1 MATDGSSRRHRGRS
15 RPGPRPVTNVAV
27 ALDAKQTWVAEFAS
41 SEPDLAGPAWLRP
54 IRKEAIARFE
64 TVGFPTQKHEDWRF
78 TNLAPLLRV
87 PFKPAILGRP
97 DGVVAERLEPFL
109 FGVLKTT
116 RLVFVNGQFSPR
128 LSYLRPLP
136 EGVRVA
142 SLAEILRSD
151 PGSVEKDL
159 ARHAKYEDDAFVALN
174 TSFFTDGGYVEIP
187 KGTVVEEPIH
197 LVFISTAQEMPTVSH
212 PRNVVRLGARSQAT
226 LIETYAG
233 WAPEVTFTNA
243 VTEISAAPGS
253 VLDHYKIQ
261 RESESAFHIATMTVD
276 QDRDSNIVCHSLAF
290 GAALS
295 RSYVHTKFH
304 AEGGSVALNGLFM
317 PFGGQQADNYT
328 RIDHAAPACTSVELY
343 RGILGGKSRGV
354 FNGNIYV
361 RKDAQKTV
369 ARQTNKNLL
378 LSKEAFVDSTPGLE
392 ILADDVKCNHASTIG
407 QLDENAIFYLRS
419 RGIDEEAARHIL
431 TYAFASDVVN
441 QVKVA
446 PIRIKLDQLILS
458 RLPKGAGPGEAL

>member
-54 IRKEAIARFE
+54 IRKQAIARFE
-64 TVGFPTQKHEDWRF
+64 AAGFPTQKHEDWRF

-97 DGVVAERLEPFL
+97 DGVLAERLEPFS
-109 FGVLKTT
+109 FGVLKTS

-142 SLAEILRSD
+142 SLAEILR
-151 PGSVEKDL
+151 
-159 ARHAKYEDDAFVALN
+159 
-174 TSFFTDGGYVEIP
+174 
-187 KGTVVEEPIH
+187 
-197 LVFISTAQEMPTVSH
+197 
-212 PRNVVRLGARSQAT
+212 
-226 LIETYAG
+226 
-233 WAPEVTFTNA
+233 
-243 VTEISAAPGS
+243 
-253 VLDHYKIQ
+253 
-261 RESESAFHIATMTVD
+261 ESESAYHIATMTVD
-276 QDRDSNIVCHSLAF
+276 QDRDSKVMCHSMAF

-295 RSYVHTKFH
+295 RSYVHTNFH

-317 PFGGQQADNYT
+317 PSGVQQADNYT

-458 RLPKGAGPGEAL
+458 RLPKGAGPGEGL

>member
-1 MATDGSSRRHRGRS
+1 
-15 RPGPRPVTNVAV
+15 
-27 ALDAKQTWVAEFAS
+27 
-41 SEPDLAGPAWLRP
+41 
-54 IRKEAIARFE
+54 
-64 TVGFPTQKHEDWRF
+64 
-78 TNLAPLLRV
+78 
-87 PFKPAILGRP
+87 
-97 DGVVAERLEPFL
+97 
-109 FGVLKTT
+109 
-116 RLVFVNGQFSPR
+116 
-128 LSYLRPLP
+128 
-136 EGVRVA
+136 
-142 SLAEILRSD
+142 
-151 PGSVEKDL
+151 
-159 ARHAKYEDDAFVALN
+159 
-174 TSFFTDGGYVEIP
+174 
-187 KGTVVEEPIH
+187 VEEPIH

-243 VTEISAAPGS
+243 VTEISAGPGS